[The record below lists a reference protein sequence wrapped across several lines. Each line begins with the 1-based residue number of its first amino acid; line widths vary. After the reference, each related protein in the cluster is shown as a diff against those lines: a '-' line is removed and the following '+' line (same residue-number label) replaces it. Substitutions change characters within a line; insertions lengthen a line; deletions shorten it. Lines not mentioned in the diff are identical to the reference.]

1 MWLKSYLENR
11 KQRVEVYNNEKRKS
25 CSGWETVKYGVP
37 QGSILGPLLFL
48 LYNNDLSLGMNTD
61 IKLLLYADD
70 TSVLVSGN
78 NMHEIEAKSRI
89 VLNTL
94 NHWFTSNVLSLNLKK
109 TKVLKFETT
118 NRKNVI
124 KIKLQK

>member
-1 MWLKSYLENR
+1 
-11 KQRVEVYNNEKRKS
+11 
-25 CSGWETVKYGVP
+25 
-37 QGSILGPLLFL
+37 LGI
-48 LYNNDLSLGMNTD
+48 NAD

-70 TSVLVSGN
+70 TSVLISGN
-78 NMHEIEAKSRI
+78 NLHEIQAKSRI

-94 NHWFTSNVLSLNLKK
+94 NHWFTSNGLSLNLKK